1 MSQRK
6 VALVID
12 GMSALGTAIC
22 RRLQRDGLV
31 VVAGYPMHQRQPD
44 AWLAAQR
51 DEGGTFSAW
60 RADAGAFDDCA
71 TLVRKILGAHGR
83 LDVLVN
89 LGVEPGEDVA
99 IATDPVD
106 GASLGRTQASHWRA
120 GLHGVHAAFNMNKHA
135 LPPMLER
142 QWGRIIHVA
151 HASAWPLPGRPLATS
166 HAAGIAALHGLTRAL
181 ALETARHG
189 VTVNTVMPGFL
200 RHHDGAAA
208 VTTLATGAED
218 RAVAAH
224 IPVGR
229 RGEATEVAALVGYL
243 ASESAGFVT
252 GAQIA
257 INGGQHMV

>member
-6 VALVID
+6 VALVIH

-22 RRLQRDGLV
+22 RRLQRDGLI
-31 VVAGYPMHQRQPD
+31 VVAGYPAHQRHPN

-60 RADAGAFDDCA
+60 RANAGAFDDCA
-71 TLVRKILGAHGR
+71 VLVGKVLGAHGR

-89 LGVEPGEDVA
+89 LDGELGDEA
-99 IATDPVD
+99 ATAAGSDSVSVS
-106 GASLGRTQASHWRA
+106 GASLGRTDPSHWRA
-120 GLHGVHAAFNMNKHA
+120 GVRGVHDAFNMTKHA

-142 QWGRIIHVA
+142 QWGRIIQVA
-151 HASAWPLPGRPLATS
+151 RASAWPLPGRPLGTGQ
-166 HAAGIAALHGLTRAL
+166 AAGIAALHGLTRAL

-189 VTVNTVMPGFL
+189 VTVNTVMPGLL
-200 RHHDGAAA
+200 RRQDGAGAA
-208 VTTLATGAED
+208 SDDG
-218 RAVAAH
+218 AVAA

-229 RGEATEVAALVGYL
+229 RGEPAEVAALVGYL
-243 ASESAGFVT
+243 ASENAGFVT

-257 INGGQHMV
+257 INGGQHMA

>member
-31 VVAGYPMHQRQPD
+31 VVAGYPVHQRQPD

-60 RADAGAFDDCA
+60 RTDAGAFDDCA
-71 TLVRKILGAHGR
+71 ALVGKVLGAHGR

-89 LGVEPGEDVA
+89 LGVEPGEDA
-99 IATDPVD
+99 GAASGPGD
-106 GASLGRTQASHWRA
+106 GASLDRMEASHWHA
-120 GLHGVHAAFNMNKHA
+120 GLRGVHAAFNMNKHA

-151 HASAWPLPGRPLATS
+151 HASAWPLPGRPLAAS

-200 RHHDGAAA
+200 RHHDGVAA
-208 VTTLATGAED
+208 VAED

-229 RGEATEVAALVGYL
+229 RGEATEVAALVAYL

-257 INGGQHMV
+257 INGGQHMM